1 VTTLTNAQAAAAR
14 ERVYAF
20 ADELAAQQE
29 IADANAETA
38 AVWETWVTFQVA
50 GETFA
55 FPVAFVQEILRVG
68 VITRVPDAPYPVRG
82 IVNVRGRVIPV
93 VDLRLRLGLPEVT
106 EPGPSA
112 RVLIA
117 TLRGRV
123 IGLLV
128 DAVAQ
133 VERIDRTQVEDLPD
147 DLVTEHSEY
156 IRGVYPRGGDLLIL
170 LDPEKVLLITTEPA
184 PAEVLA

>member
-1 VTTLTNAQAAAAR
+1 VTD
-14 ERVYAF
+14 RVYAF
-20 ADELAAQQE
+20 ADRLAQEHQSAGAAQ
-29 IADANAETA
+29 ETV

-50 GETFA
+50 DETFA

-68 VITRVPDAPYPVRG
+68 AITRVPEAPYPVRG

-93 VDLRLRLGLPEVT
+93 VDLRLRLGLAAV
-106 EPGPSA
+106 EPGAAA

-133 VERIDRTQVEDLPD
+133 VERLDRMQVESLPAD
-147 DLVTEHSEY
+147 VVTEHSEY
-156 IRGVYPRGGDLLIL
+156 ITGVYPRGRDLLIL
-170 LDPEKVLLITTEPA
+170 LDPERVLLIGAEPR
-184 PAEVLA
+184 EGETC

>member
-1 VTTLTNAQAAAAR
+1 MTSVTTSGDAQR

-20 ADELAAQQE
+20 ADQLSAEQ
-29 IADANAETA
+29 DATA
-38 AVWETWVTFQVA
+38 AANDTAVVWETWVTFQVA

-55 FPVAFVQEILRVG
+55 FPVGFVQEILRVG
-68 VITRVPDAPYPVRG
+68 TITRVPDAPYPVRG

-93 VDLRLRLGLPEVT
+93 VDLRLRLGLAAA
-106 EPGPSA
+106 EPGPTA

-147 DLVTEHSEY
+147 DVVTEHSEY
-156 IRGVYPRGGDLLIL
+156 ITGVYPRGRDLLIL
-170 LDPEKVLLITTEPA
+170 LDPEQVLLITADVPEETA
-184 PAEVLA
+184 

>member
-1 VTTLTNAQAAAAR
+1 MTTSTTPRPEHATR
-14 ERVYAF
+14 DRVYAF
-20 ADELAAQQE
+20 ADQLAAEQKS
-29 IADANAETA
+29 ADGASDGA
-38 AVWETWVTFQVA
+38 AIWETWVTFQVA

-55 FPVAFVQEILRVG
+55 FPVELVQEILRVG
-68 VITRVPDAPYPVRG
+68 TITRVPDAPYPVRG

-93 VDLRLRLGLPEVT
+93 VDLRLRLGLAAGD
-106 EPGPSA
+106 PGPAA

-133 VERIDRTQVEDLPD
+133 VERVDRAQVEDLPGD
-147 DLVTEHSEY
+147 VTTEHSEY
-156 IRGVYPRGGDLLIL
+156 ITGVYPRGRDLLIL
-170 LDPEKVLLITTEPA
+170 LDPEKVLLITADA
-184 PAEVLA
+184 PEATA

>member
-1 VTTLTNAQAAAAR
+1 VTTVTTSRPDPVGR

-20 ADELAAQQE
+20 ADRLAAEQE
-29 IADANAETA
+29 HTDDAPEAT

-50 GETFA
+50 GETYA
-55 FPVAFVQEILRVG
+55 FPVEAVQEILRVG
-68 VITRVPDAPYPVRG
+68 TITRVPDAPYPVRG
-82 IVNVRGRVIPV
+82 IVNLRGRVIPV
-93 VDLRLRLGLPEVT
+93 VDLRLRLGLAT
-106 EPGPSA
+106 AEPGPAA

-133 VERIDRTQVEDLPD
+133 VERVDRMQVEDLPSD
-147 DLVTEHSEY
+147 VTTEHSEY
-156 IRGVYPRGGDLLIL
+156 ITGVYPRGRDLLIL
-170 LDPEKVLLITTEPA
+170 LDPEKVLLITADVPESA
-184 PAEVLA
+184 A

>member
-1 VTTLTNAQAAAAR
+1 MTSVTTSRDAQR

-20 ADELAAQQE
+20 ADQLSAEQDTTGAAGE
-29 IADANAETA
+29 AA

-68 VITRVPDAPYPVRG
+68 TITRVPDAPYPVRG

-93 VDLRLRLGLPEVT
+93 VDLRLRLGLAAG
-106 EPGPSA
+106 EPGPAA

-147 DLVTEHSEY
+147 DVVTEHSEY
-156 IRGVYPRGGDLLIL
+156 ITGVYPRGRDLLIL
-170 LDPEKVLLITTEPA
+170 LDPERVLLITADA
-184 PAEVLA
+184 PEDTA